1 MKIAV
6 QSLLTLP
13 SMTMGFTQHP
23 RQHFKPE
30 NKIYFHEIEIG
41 WDFQFPFL
49 FFLYH
54 KISFDVGD

>member
-13 SMTMGFTQHP
+13 SMIMGFTQQP
-23 RQHFKPE
+23 RQHFKPK

-41 WDFQFPFL
+41 
-49 FFLYH
+49 
-54 KISFDVGD
+54 